1 VVVFSEVDAV
11 PETFIFAPEIEQ
23 ALVSVC
29 FQCPERIATLYRE
42 LDPGIHITRPELR
55 FILEAID
62 LAYRELGATDF
73 ASVIQV
79 LRELGRLEA
88 CGGAPGVNSV
98 FEEYRYGFSSPEAE
112 EPIFGH
118 YIEMLKAYALGR
130 DKNQPV
136 YRFNRGDIH
145 LVPNKTKHSESAPDY
160 VGEGKIAGRLYRVAE
175 WVNSQGHFLSLIPK

>member
-1 VVVFSEVDAV
+1 VA
-11 PETFIFAPEIEQ
+11 ETFIFAPEIEQ
-23 ALVSVC
+23 ALVALC
-29 FQCPERIATLYRE
+29 FQAPQRIATVYRE
-42 LDPGIHITRPELR
+42 LDPALHITRPELR

-62 LAYRELGATDF
+62 LAYRELCTAGDF
-73 ASVIQV
+73 ASVVTV
-79 LRELGRLEA
+79 LREQGQLAA
-88 CGGAPGVNSV
+88 CGGAPSVNSV
-98 FEEYRYGFSSPEAE
+98 FEEYRYGFSSPEGE
-112 EPIFGH
+112 QEIFIH

-160 VGEGKIAGRLYRVAE
+160 VGEGKIAGRAYRVAE